1 MPVRVTILQRRLF
14 RELLF
19 LFGLCLG
26 SLLSLILIGRILQ
39 LRDLFLTLGLTLLD
53 LGLLFFYLSPFF
65 LLLLIP
71 VACMLSV
78 FLTFLRMSTDRE
90 LIALKS
96 GGVSLYQLTPAPIV
110 FCVLCCLLTL
120 FTSLYGVSWGMSR
133 FRGAIVGYAKTKAQ
147 LVLQPGVF
155 NKEFPGLMVF
165 AQKVDIDAGLLENI
179 IVEDQSRKSIMAT
192 ILAPVGHFKTVPGK
206 GQVLIALDN
215 GRIYQQEKDKVSV
228 LSFDSYQVKLDLT
241 RVLKGF
247 TLDEEP
253 PKEMSWEKLQRLRD
267 APQASPGHEA
277 KYFRKL
283 ALEIH
288 KRWVFPLACLVLG
301 LFALPLACAFEGLER
316 HYGIILALG
325 WFLIY
330 YTLLSVGLS
339 LGEAGVLP
347 PSIGLWIPNV
357 VFLVVGVAGLRLTA
371 AERSLQIVDRL
382 RHMRFRRRKPS

>member
-1 MPVRVTILQRRLF
+1 VRFSLLQRRLF
-14 RELLF
+14 RELFF
-19 LFGLCLG
+19 LFSLCLG

-39 LRDLFLTLGLTLLD
+39 LRDLFLSLGLTLLD

-96 GGVSLYQLTPAPIV
+96 GGLSLYQLTPAPLL
-110 FCVLCCLLTL
+110 FCLLCCALTL
-120 FTSLYGVSWGMSR
+120 FTSLYGVSWGMSH
-133 FRGAIVGYAKTKAQ
+133 FRSAVVGYAKTKAQ

-165 AQKVDIDAGLLENI
+165 AQKVNIDAGELENI

-192 ILAPVGHFKTVPGK
+192 ILAPAGRFKTVPGK

-228 LSFDSYQVKLDLT
+228 LSFDSYQVRLDLT
-241 RVLKGF
+241 RMLKGF

-253 PKEMSWEKLQRLRD
+253 PKEMSWEKLLALRD
-267 APQASPGHEA
+267 NPEASKGRDA
-277 KYFRKL
+277 KYLRKL

-288 KRWVFPLACLVLG
+288 KRWVFPMACLVLG
-301 LFALPLACAFEGLER
+301 LFALPLACSFEGLKR
-316 HYGIILALG
+316 HYGAILALG
-325 WFLIY
+325 CFLVY
-330 YTLLSVGLS
+330 YTMLSIGLS

-347 PSIGLWIPNV
+347 PSVGLWIPNV
-357 VFLVVGVAGLRLTA
+357 AFLAAGLIGLRLTA
-371 AERSLQIVDRL
+371 QERSLLVDAVRRL
-382 RHMRFRRRKPS
+382 RARLRARS